1 MTGSGDPSVTWDSEY
16 TFTVVHPCYADI
28 DDSGLVDVDDLV
40 AVILGWGVCETPPT
54 SCPADIVSL
63 PCGNGA
69 VDVDDLVEVILKWG
83 LNCTTFALE
92 DVGSLQ
98 SVQECMDKASL
109 TFEPYSAQ
117 WDQTVQRCINGL
129 CEAGIIECD

>member
-1 MTGSGDPSVTWDSEY
+1 VDE
-16 TFTVVHPCYADI
+16 CYADI
-28 DDSGLVDVDDLV
+28 DDSGVVDVDDLIAVILAWGCIAPPDTCPADVASLPCGNGTVDVDDLV
-40 AVILGWGVCETPPT
+40 AVILGWG
-54 SCPADIVSL
+54 
-63 PCGNGA
+63 
-69 VDVDDLVEVILKWG
+69 
-83 LNCTTFALE
+83 CTATGFE

-98 SVQECMDKASL
+98 SVQDCMDKASL